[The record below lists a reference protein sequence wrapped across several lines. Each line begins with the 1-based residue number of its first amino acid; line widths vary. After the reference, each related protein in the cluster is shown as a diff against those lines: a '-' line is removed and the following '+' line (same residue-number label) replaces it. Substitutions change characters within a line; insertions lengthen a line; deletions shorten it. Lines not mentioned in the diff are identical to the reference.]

1 MFLHFQLTWGL
12 LGNLCNNV
20 FNFLGGKFP
29 DSPWIDLIFRA
40 ASAFEAQSKKS
51 WISFLHVSSRNS
63 FCFQQ
68 AIITDISVIQ
78 VASGE
83 EECADPQS
91 PGDPYLPALP
101 TSRPPASLQL
111 PLWGLLGSD
120 CSPPLSRRLSPT
132 QLARMS
138 GLLGFSIG
146 FRGFPSRA
154 RRPRRLGVAIARRDP
169 GRLCGAVRD
178 PAWPLQARR
187 GWVPGRRKAWFVFLQ
202 LGCWSRTPT
211 YLDHCAG

>member
-1 MFLHFQLTWGL
+1 MLLHFQLTWGL
-12 LGNLCNNV
+12 LGNLCNNI
-20 FNFLGGKFP
+20 FSCLGGKFP

-51 WISFLHVSSRNS
+51 WISFLHASSRNS

-78 VASGE
+78 VAS
-83 EECADPQS
+83 PF
-91 PGDPYLPALP
+91 
-101 TSRPPASLQL
+101 
-111 PLWGLLGSD
+111 
-120 CSPPLSRRLSPT
+120 SRRRSPT
-132 QLARMS
+132 RLARMR

-154 RRPRRLGVAIARRDP
+154 RRPRRLGVAITHRTP

-178 PAWPLQARR
+178 PAWPLRAPRGSAR
-187 GWVPGRRKAWFVFLQ
+187 GRRKA
-202 LGCWSRTPT
+202 
-211 YLDHCAG
+211 